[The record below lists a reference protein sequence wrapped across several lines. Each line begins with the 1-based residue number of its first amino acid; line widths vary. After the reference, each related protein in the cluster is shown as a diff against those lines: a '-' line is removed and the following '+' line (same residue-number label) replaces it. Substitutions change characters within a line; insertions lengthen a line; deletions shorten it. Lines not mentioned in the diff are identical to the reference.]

1 MWIAGRHPVEELL
14 SSTRQRPRK
23 VLFADSVPA
32 DVRKAVSAKAAAA
45 GIPCLSCAKE
55 AWRKRTGETEGLAV
69 AAEIAEFVYADLEDW
84 AAALPARAAAF
95 LLDGV
100 TDPHNLGAV
109 IRNARAFGVAGVI
122 VPRDRSCP
130 VTAAVFRASAGAA
143 AHVPVVQVT
152 NLARTVDDLKERGF
166 WVYAAAGDGE
176 TGIGELTP
184 AARTGFV
191 LGSEDAG
198 IRKLVRE
205 KCDGAVRIPIDPAV
219 DSLNVAVASGILAF
233 CARQAERGKGG
244 AGGPGRPAGSRS
256 ENC

>member
-14 SSTRQRPRK
+14 SSARQRPRK

-32 DVRKAVSAKAAAA
+32 EVRKAISVRAAAA
-45 GIPCLSCAKE
+45 GVPCLSCPKD
-55 AWRKRTGETEGLAV
+55 AWRKRTGEAEGAGV
-69 AAEIAEFVYADLEDW
+69 AAEIAEFAYDDLPDW
-84 AAALPARAAAF
+84 AAALPDRALAF
-95 LLDGV
+95 LLDGI

-109 IRNARAFGVAGVI
+109 IRNARAFGVAGIV

-152 NLARTVDDLKERGF
+152 NLARAIDDLKERGF
-166 WVYAAAGDGE
+166 WIYAAAGDGE
-176 TGIGELTP
+176 SDIGDLSL
-184 AARTGFV
+184 AKRSAFV

-205 KCDGAVRIPIDPAV
+205 KCDGSVRIPIRPEA

-233 CARQAERGKGG
+233 CA
-244 AGGPGRPAGSRS
+244 GRREAGSGG
-256 ENC
+256 C

>member
-23 VLFADSVPA
+23 VLFADPVPA
-32 DVRKAVSAKAAAA
+32 DVRKSVSARAAAA
-45 GIPCLSCAKE
+45 GVPCLSCPKD
-55 AWRKRTGETEGLAV
+55 AWRKRTGETEGAGVAV
-69 AAEIAEFVYADLEDW
+69 EIAEFLYDDITGW
-84 AAALPARAAAF
+84 AAALPERAVAF

-100 TDPHNLGAV
+100 TDPQNFGAV
-109 IRNARAFGVAGVI
+109 IRNARAFGVAGVV

-130 VTAAVFRASAGAA
+130 VTSAVFRASAGAA

-152 NLARTVDDLKERGF
+152 NLARTVDELKERGF
-166 WVYAAAGDGE
+166 WLYAAAGDGE
-176 TGIGELTP
+176 TEIGELSP
-184 AARTGFV
+184 AARTAFV

-205 KCDGAVRIPIDPAV
+205 KCDGSVRIPIEPGI

-233 CARQAERGKGG
+233 CAREAGRGEGETGG
-244 AGGPGRPAGSRS
+244 SGARAGSIS
-256 ENC
+256 EKH

>member
-32 DVRKAVSAKAAAA
+32 DVRKAVSARAAAA
-45 GIPCLSCAKE
+45 GVPCLSCAKD
-55 AWRKRTGETEGLAV
+55 AWRKRTGEAEGAGV
-69 AAEIAEFVYADLEDW
+69 AAEIAEFVYGDLEDW
-84 AAALPARAAAF
+84 TEALPGRAVAF

-100 TDPHNLGAV
+100 TDPQNLGAV
-109 IRNARAFGVAGVI
+109 IRNARAFGVAGVV

-152 NLARTVDDLKERGF
+152 NLARAIDELKERGF

-176 TGIGELTP
+176 IDIEDLSP
-184 AARTGFV
+184 ANRSGFV

-198 IRKLVRE
+198 IRRLVRE
-205 KCDGAVRIPIDPAV
+205 KCDGSVRIGMQPGV

-233 CARQAERGKGG
+233 WARRAEGG
-244 AGGPGRPAGSRS
+244 GEGA
-256 ENC
+256 

>member
-14 SSTRQRPRK
+14 SSTRQRARK

-32 DVRKAVSAKAAAA
+32 DVRKAVSARAASA
-45 GIPCLSCAKE
+45 GVPCLSCAKD
-55 AWRKRTGETEGLAV
+55 AWRRRTGETEGVGV
-69 AAEIAEFVYADLEDW
+69 AAEIAEFVYAGLEERVG
-84 AAALPARAAAF
+84 ALPARAVAF

-100 TDPHNLGAV
+100 TDPRNLGAV
-109 IRNARAFGVAGVI
+109 IRNARAFRVAGVI
-122 VPRDRSCP
+122 VPKDRSCP

-143 AHVPVVQVT
+143 AHVPVIQVT
-152 NLARTVDDLKERGF
+152 NLARSVDDLKERGF

-176 TGIGELTP
+176 TEIGALSP

-205 KCDGAVRIPIDPAV
+205 KCDGSVRIPIDPGV
-219 DSLNVAVASGILAF
+219 DSLNVAVASGILGF
-233 CARQAERGKGG
+233 CARGAQRGKAG
-244 AGGPGRPAGSRS
+244 AGATGRAPGAAS